1 MLQPLGGPVYGAP
14 MHESH
19 ASILTSF
26 FFDSVFFIAN
36 MMKAFTFAAIIA
48 TLFAFFKL
56 AVAGSGELPENPP
69 ITHKVYFDIEEEGK
83 PIGRITIGLFGTVVP
98 KTVENFRQLA
108 VSDDPK
114 FGYTGSIF
122 HRIIP
127 KFMLQGGDFETG
139 KGFGGKSI
147 YGGKFDDENFTL
159 KHDRPYRLSMANA
172 GRNTNGSQ
180 FFNTTVLT
188 PWLNGAHVVFG
199 EVLDGKDVVDYME
212 KVKTSYG
219 DRPVKELK
227 IAAAGELELTKDE
240 VAQKDAAIKKD
251 EL

>member
-1 MLQPLGGPVYGAP
+1 MPTLSCGGICSQTCLWRAVGAT
-14 MHESH
+14 HQTCLSR
-19 ASILTSF
+19 F
-26 FFDSVFFIAN
+26 FHFI

-48 TLFAFFKL
+48 TIFAFFKL
-56 AVAGSGELPENPP
+56 AAAGGDLPENPP
-69 ITHKVYFDIEEEGK
+69 FTSKVYFDIEEEGEH
-83 PIGRITIGLFGTVVP
+83 IGRITIGLFGTVVP
-98 KTVENFRQLA
+98 KTAENFRQLA
-108 VSDDPK
+108 ISEDPK

-147 YGGKFDDENFTL
+147 YGGKFDDENFEL

-180 FFNTTVLT
+180 FFITTVLT
-188 PWLNGAHVVFG
+188 PWLNNAHVVFG
-199 EVLDGKDVVDYME
+199 EVIDGKDVVDYME
-212 KVKTSYG
+212 KVKTAYG
-219 DRPVKELK
+219 DRPKKELK
-227 IAAAGELELTKDE
+227 IAAAGELELTKE
-240 VAQKDAAIKKD
+240 EKAAKESAVKKD

>member
-1 MLQPLGGPVYGAP
+1 
-14 MHESH
+14 
-19 ASILTSF
+19 
-26 FFDSVFFIAN
+26 
-36 MMKAFTFAAIIA
+36 MKAFTFAAIIA
-48 TLFAFFKL
+48 TIFAFFKFAAASSEL
-56 AVAGSGELPENPP
+56 AENPP
-69 ITHKVYFDIEEEGK
+69 ITNKVYFDIEEDGK
-83 PIGRITIGLFGTVVP
+83 SIGRITIGLFGSVVP
-98 KTVENFRQLA
+98 KTAENFRQLA
-108 VSDDPK
+108 ISEDPK

-180 FFNTTVLT
+180 FFITTVLT
-188 PWLNGAHVVFG
+188 PWLNNAHVVFG

-227 IAAAGELELTKDE
+227 IAAAGELELTEEEASARDA
-240 VAQKDAAIKKD
+240 VKDADAKKD